1 MRPVPRQILTW
12 LRDPAI
18 ATISTL
24 VGILIAVFVLFWG
37 DGIAKEEPNLSGG
50 AASTTPAVASESPPS
65 NEPATSPSS
74 TTADPQTSN
83 VAPTATTAA
92 TPPASRVTTTAREA
106 PRQREPPASS
116 NASRATITAAPN
128 RCENLAVDLD
138 SFEVITPP
146 RVSSGLPG
154 RDPELGVTGP
164 CEVVPSIKVSSYVE
178 TVLISDQSGSAPSRD
193 QCGNGLPLSRGQ
205 ALVLPAS
212 GWTACFVTDGG
223 RTAAVGTT
231 ELSSR
236 LIELDV
242 AIY

>member
-1 MRPVPRQILTW
+1 MVVLRRLHRLSRRRALLQMNQRLLRVRPLQILKPPTW
-12 LRDPAI
+12 LPRLRLQPRPRRLG
-18 ATISTL
+18 SQL
-24 VGILIAVFVLFWG
+24 
-37 DGIAKEEPNLSGG
+37 
-50 AASTTPAVASESPPS
+50 
-65 NEPATSPSS
+65 
-74 TTADPQTSN
+74 
-83 VAPTATTAA
+83 
-92 TPPASRVTTTAREA
+92 RRAR
-106 PRQREPPASS
+106 RLGNGEPPASS